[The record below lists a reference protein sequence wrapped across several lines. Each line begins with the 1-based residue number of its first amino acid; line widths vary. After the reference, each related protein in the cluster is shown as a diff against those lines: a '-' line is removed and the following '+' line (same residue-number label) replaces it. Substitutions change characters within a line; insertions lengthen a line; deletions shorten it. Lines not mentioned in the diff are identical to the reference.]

1 MQFVEDTF
9 LDTDTEVPITLSVF
23 IGDDEF
29 WLRDALCLTAAA
41 SALCKNGNQLNSTS

>member
-23 IGDDEF
+23 IVGDEF
-29 WLRDALCLTAAA
+29 WLRDSLCLTAA